1 MQSKTLGSPGVLL
14 FVGGCGMLAE
24 TKGWDHMKRK
34 WDWKNA
40 AMGALLF
47 GMGMALGL
55 AEWETKE
62 MHQFRKQMA
71 DFLSVLRTEYAA
83 ALHAGDA
90 QAAERF
96 RERFEQR
103 SKNYPYPAEVQSER
117 ELLEL
122 LSQN

>member
-1 MQSKTLGSPGVLL
+1 
-14 FVGGCGMLAE
+14 MLC
-24 TKGWDHMKRK
+24 DRLYL
-34 WDWKNA
+34 
-40 AMGALLF
+40 ALLRGEDAF
-47 GMGMALGL
+47 AWL

-71 DFLSVLRTEYAA
+71 DFLGVLRTEYAA

-90 QAAERF
+90 QAAAQF

-103 SKNYPYPAEVQSER
+103 SKSYPYPAEVQSER